1 MGQLQ
6 STIMRLDWRSI
17 LVGFAGAGVI
27 LFALLWV
34 VGIGDILAQLRRAEP
49 SVVAVLFGLVPL
61 WLIAWGLCLHTVL
74 RALGTPTSRIR
85 SIIVFVAATFAN
97 QVTPFGQAGGEP
109 ISAFLISEAAD
120 TEYENGLAAIAS
132 VDTLHFF
139 PSIGMAVVGIGLFVL
154 RGFAFGRNLLVASA
168 AVAALLSGFVLSVVL
183 GWKFRHRI
191 EAAVLSALWPVV
203 SRVGRA
209 VPRITAPDR
218 DGIERRV
225 EGFFDSI
232 GRIAQNRRLV
242 AVAVSFS
249 FGGWLTLALCLWVSL
264 ASLGVTTPFVAML
277 VVLPVASI
285 AGVFPVPGG
294 LGGVE
299 TAFIV
304 MIVSTTGV
312 ATTAAT
318 AAVIIYR
325 GVTYWIPMLVG
336 GGVAAVLMDTRY
348 RGR

>member
-1 MGQLQ
+1 
-6 STIMRLDWRSI
+6 MRLDWRSI
-17 LVGFAGAGVI
+17 FVGFVGAGVV
-27 LFALLWV
+27 LFVLLWI
-34 VGIGDILAQLRRAEP
+34 VGIDGIVSQLQRADL

-61 WLIAWGLCLHTVL
+61 WLAFWGLCLHTVL

-85 SIIVFVAATFAN
+85 SVVVFVAATFAN

-154 RGFAFGRNLLVASA
+154 RGFAFGQDLLVASL
-168 AVAALLSGFVLSVVL
+168 AVVGLLAGFVLALVL
-183 GWKFRHRI
+183 GWRFRHRL
-191 EAAVLSALWPVV
+191 ESAVLAVLWPVV
-203 SRVGRA
+203 RRVGEA
-209 VPRITAPDR
+209 TPRVTPPSREAIA
-218 DGIERRV
+218 RRV
-225 EGFFDSI
+225 DGFFDSI
-232 GRIAQNRRLV
+232 GRIARNRRLV
-242 AVAVSFS
+242 VVAVSFS

-264 ASLGVTTPFVAML
+264 ASLGISVPFVAML
-277 VVLPVASI
+277 VVLPVASM

-304 MIVSTTGV
+304 MIVATTGI

-325 GVTYWIPMLVG
+325 GVTYWLTMLVG

-348 RGR
+348 RRT